1 MGALANM
8 AWGHFACPGSVFP
21 ILANLGDYGA
31 RRVDYLPISPIL
43 GKRGLLAKYG
53 RIGRSGRGAFR
64 LAKYGRIG
72 RSGRGAFR
80 LAKYGRVGRSGR
92 GAFRLGAQCFSR
104 AGNAPPYFGT
114 ANDFDAQGDAYF
126 PIPKI

>member
-64 LAKYGRIG
+64 L
-72 RSGRGAFR
+72 
-80 LAKYGRVGRSGR
+80 
-92 GAFRLGAQCFSR
+92 GAQCFSR

>member
-64 LAKYGRIG
+64 LAKYGR
-72 RSGRGAFR
+72 
-80 LAKYGRVGRSGR
+80 VGRSGR